1 MVSVSTLAHN
11 KAIAPD
17 ARSDLTEISSGFM
30 PYKCPKVVTVIR
42 KWDVNV
48 EVSKFLHDRS

>member
-1 MVSVSTLAHN
+1 VSVSTLAHN